1 MSEFKNIYILGY
13 SGHAYVVVE
22 SALSNNHTIQGYF
35 DTKANEDNPYR
46 LTFCGNEKEVD
57 LKAIVGDDYVFPT
70 VGDNE
75 LRKKIS
81 ETLEQYHFNQFTIID
96 KSAKVSKTAKINVST
111 YVSSGAIINARAVIG
126 KACVINTAAIV
137 EHECIVGD
145 FSHIAPGAVLLG
157 NVKVGEESFIG
168 ANSVIKEG
176 VSIGDHVI
184 VGAGSVVI
192 KDLPSH
198 TTWVGNPARRIK

>member
-1 MSEFKNIYILGY
+1 MSESKKIYILGY
-13 SGHAYVVVE
+13 SGHAYVIVE
-22 SALSNNHTIQGYF
+22 SAFSKNHTIQGYF
-35 DTKANEDNPYR
+35 DDKANEENPHKLVY
-46 LTFCGNEKEVD
+46 CGDENEVNFKE
-57 LKAIVGDDYVFPT
+57 LVGNDYVFPA
-70 VGDNE
+70 VGNND
-75 LRKKIS
+75 LRKKLLDLI
-81 ETLEQYHFNQFTIID
+81 ERHKCNQLCIID
-96 KSAKVSKTAKINVST
+96 RSAKVSKTAKINVST
-111 YVSSGAIINARAVIG
+111 YISSGVVINSLARIG

-145 FSHIAPGAVLLG
+145 FSHIAPGVVLLG

-168 ANSVIKEG
+168 ANSVVKEG